1 MTLILTIHDRKGNEL
16 KFGDIVKIDCHSM
29 GNYYTFYSEVKYLQ
43 ESQSI
48 APFHTF
54 AFHSVEKVDC
64 IPDGAIA
71 STEERYKVW
80 YECREIGEDEETP
93 PKESFD
99 RYLMEWRECEHL
111 LEQKIFRVHV
121 SDEVIKP
128 GSQLTFL

>member
-1 MTLILTIHDRKGNEL
+1 MTLLLTIHDRKGNEL
-16 KFGDIVKIDCHSM
+16 KFGDIVMIECHSM
-29 GNYYTFYSEVKYLQ
+29 GNYYRFYSEVKYLP

-54 AFHSVEKVDC
+54 SFHSVEKVDR
-64 IPDGAIA
+64 IPDGAVA

-80 YECREIGEDEETP
+80 YECRELGEDEEIP
-93 PKESFD
+93 KKESYE

-111 LEQKIFRVHV
+111 LEQKIFRVHTTE
-121 SDEVIKP
+121 EVIKP